1 MPPAPPANVA
11 ERLLAG
17 LHGARA
23 AVVVGERATSADDLR
38 ARVLGLAAHF
48 AERGVQPGERA
59 LVLVPPGG
67 DLPAA
72 MLALVWIGAVP
83 VLLEPEQAPGAWA
96 ARVSRAAPAWVVV
109 DPRLPWVWAIP
120 GLLPLL
126 QRLRPLPGR
135 PVEGRLLPLP
145 ARATGEPAPLPRAP
159 ADPALILFT
168 SGTTSTPRAVVHTHG
183 NLQAFLDGVEHVAAG
198 LPMDSY
204 LAETPQQIFYAM
216 LRQSTCHLV
225 LGQGEARLRRTL
237 ALLASGRVEA
247 WFGSPWTWVR
257 WLDEGR
263 PVPPGLRAVMLGSAP
278 VTRPFLR
285 RLLAA
290 LPEQTAVRC
299 LYGLTELG
307 PACLVDAATKRDWE
321 GEGDLVGHPLPGVTI
336 EIREPDAAGAG
347 DVWLRSPALAQ
358 GYLGEPPLHGVLD
371 TGDLG
376 ASTPAGLALRGR
388 RKEMILRRAV
398 NLYPGVLEPLLL
410 THVAEAALVGVW
422 DGERQDE
429 RVVLAYVGPEGFDA
443 TPLLGDAAPDH
454 VLRLDALPRAGRQHK
469 VDRGQLRA
477 LARRT
482 FHIPD

>member
-1 MPPAPPANVA
+1 MASHASPNVA

-17 LHGARA
+17 LRGERP
-23 AVVVGERATSADDLR
+23 AVVVGERATSAEALR
-38 ARVLGLAAHF
+38 ARILGLAAHF
-48 AERGVQPGERA
+48 AKMGVQPGERA

-72 MLALVWIGAVP
+72 VLALVWIGAVP

-96 ARVSRAAPAWVVV
+96 ARVARAAPAWVVV
-109 DPRLPWVWAIP
+109 DPRLPWIWGVP

-126 QRLRPLPGR
+126 RRLRPVPGR
-135 PVEGRLLPLP
+135 PAEGRLLPLP
-145 ARATGEPAPLPRAP
+145 ARAAGEPPALARAP
-159 ADPALILFT
+159 DDPALVLFT
-168 SGTTSTPRAVVHTHG
+168 SGTTSAPRAVVHTHG
-183 NLQAFLDGVEHVAAG
+183 NLQAFLDGVDRVAEG
-198 LPMDSY
+198 LPMESY
-204 LAETPQQIFYAM
+204 LAETPQQIFYAL
-216 LRQSTCHLV
+216 LRRSTCHLV
-225 LGQGEARLRRTL
+225 LGQGEARLKRTL

-290 LPEQTAVRC
+290 LPEQTVVRC

-307 PACLVDAATKRDWE
+307 PACLVDAATKRDWA
-321 GEGDLVGHPLPGVTI
+321 GEGDLVGPPLPGVSVD
-336 EIREPDAAGAG
+336 IRGGG
-347 DVWLRSPALAQ
+347 DIWLASPALAAS
-358 GYLGEPPLHGVLD
+358 YLGEGPVGPWLD

-376 ASTPAGLALRGR
+376 ALGPAGLVLHGR
-388 RKEMILRRAV
+388 RKDMILRRGV

-410 THVAEAALVGVW
+410 THVTEAALVGVY
-422 DGERQDE
+422 DAAREDE

-443 TPLLGDAAPDH
+443 APLLGDAAPDH
-454 VLRLDALPRAGRQHK
+454 TLRLDALPRAGRQHK
-469 VDRGQLRA
+469 VDRVALRE
-477 LARRT
+477 LARAR
-482 FHIPD
+482 FHIPG